1 MDLLVKT
8 ERGKLPYC
16 VLFPDFPF
24 KPQGALA
31 YFLKYLKKNWK
42 TYANGL
48 EPVGMAKFRAML
60 KQLKKE
66 FQTTILIS
74 SYILSELYLLAT
86 DYLIIHKGKIVEKL
100 TLDEL
105 NNKSQKY
112 VRIEMDDVSAGV
124 TALTTKYPNL
134 QYDLLED
141 SSINLYSDCD
151 IADLAKILSENG
163 ILVTQLYVEEQSLED
178 FYFSV
183 LGWDTDNEQAN

>member
-1 MDLLVKT
+1 
-8 ERGKLPYC
+8 
-16 VLFPDFPF
+16 
-24 KPQGALA
+24 
-31 YFLKYLKKNWK
+31 
-42 TYANGL
+42 
-48 EPVGMAKFRAML
+48 MAKFRAML
-60 KQLKKE
+60 KQLNEE